1 MSKTIKKIQSF
12 LSLRKPSNQD
22 DEKFI
27 SGIDSPYQA
36 AKLRSASKGKTV
48 DKFHSPVSFS
58 WKAFWKSFVYEN
70 LPPVIFS
77 PLAAIFLEG
86 SLSRAWHVSQNR
98 QLIAISTKHH
108 SLTTIRNNWLI
119 IYPASWLMNIGLFL
133 ALFSDKE
140 LILNIDPFHMILAYL
155 LLFFR
160 RLIIA
165 TKYGYFRPEDLERL
179 CLPAPD
185 WDDNKTVRRLLA
197 QGWMRPW
204 EFP

>member
-1 MSKTIKKIQSF
+1 
-12 LSLRKPSNQD
+12 
-22 DEKFI
+22 
-27 SGIDSPYQA
+27 
-36 AKLRSASKGKTV
+36 
-48 DKFHSPVSFS
+48 
-58 WKAFWKSFVYEN
+58 
-70 LPPVIFS
+70 
-77 PLAAIFLEG
+77 
-86 SLSRAWHVSQNR
+86 
-98 QLIAISTKHH
+98 
-108 SLTTIRNNWLI
+108 
-119 IYPASWLMNIGLFL
+119 MNIGLFL

-185 WDDNKTVRRLLA
+185 WDDNKTVRRLIA

-204 EFP
+204 EFPGLIEDELTIAMDENDICLQGIPFEPCKETRDKLINESNNELFPSCLLYTSPSPRDAHESRMPSSA